1 MVKIRL
7 ATACI
12 LLCLLFSFSTSSI
25 IQAQSDTPPKPQSV
39 QVKAS
44 DGLTLRGDFYALL
57 PDAVPKSGAPA
68 VLLLHDLNGNRADN
82 VSLVKPLLQE
92 GYHVLAVDLRGFGET
107 GGKPDWEAAT
117 DDIQIWLKWL
127 KQQPGVHSHELTI
140 VGDGIGANLALIACS
155 GDTSCATSVALSP
168 GLVDCDKRD
177 CQADIAT
184 IGKPAV
190 DYFVTASKN
199 ALTNGLPRHSML
211 LVASQMDSNTKSSIN
226 QIISL
231 SQTEVEVRLF
241 PKEARGKD
249 FLDGALGNRVITLIA
264 TWLNEHTLADLD

>member
-1 MVKIRL
+1 MIKIRL
-7 ATACI
+7 TSVCI
-12 LLCLLFSFSTSSI
+12 LLCLLCSLSTSSI

-82 VSLVKPLLQE
+82 VPLVKPLLQE

-107 GGKPDWEAAT
+107 GGKPDWETAVSDA
-117 DDIQIWLKWL
+117 QLWLNWL
-127 KQQPGVHSHELTI
+127 KQQPGVHPRELTI
-140 VGDGIGANLALIACS
+140 IGEGIGANLALIVCG
-155 GDTSCATSVALSP
+155 GDPSCATSVALSP

-177 CQADIAT
+177 CQTDIAT
-184 IGKPAV
+184 LGKPAV
-190 DYFVTASKN
+190 DYFVTASKA

-211 LVASQMDSNTKSSIN
+211 LVASQMDSNAKSSIN
-226 QIISL
+226 QIVAL
-231 SQTEVEVRLF
+231 AQTEVGVRLL

-249 FLDGALGNRVITLIA
+249 FLYGALGTRVITLIA
-264 TWLNEHTLADLD
+264 AWLNEHTLADMD